1 MAVATGRSGMIS
13 SGGPVAHQRV
23 RTGPL
28 VTTIA
33 LHIGV
38 LAILLS
44 QASEQLR
51 PVERTLSVFSI
62 SASAEPLK
70 QAPPKAPQ
78 PKLVKPTPPQ
88 PVIVPPPVVELPT
101 PNDTVVAMLEQAAD
115 VATGGACDLTAPVQA
130 ALQSNEDVR
139 ASLPRIPRD
148 QRSVANAIMV
158 WKAAW
163 LAEDQKLDATAVA
176 MIRDVVAG
184 TVAVASPECR
194 LQPQAGPRL
203 LMLSGPGDT
212 VVLAV
217 GSGVWRWQDLLDTA
231 VADGATMVVEGNGVT
246 ATLASRTSAS
256 LTMR

>member
-33 LHIGV
+33 LHVGV

-70 QAPPKAPQ
+70 QAPPKVPQ

-130 ALQSNEDVR
+130 ALQSNE
-139 ASLPRIPRD
+139 
-148 QRSVANAIMV
+148 
-158 WKAAW
+158 
-163 LAEDQKLDATAVA
+163 
-176 MIRDVVAG
+176 G
-184 TVAVASPECR
+184 
-194 LQPQAGPRL
+194 
-203 LMLSGPGDT
+203 
-212 VVLAV
+212 VLAV

-231 VADGATMVVEGNGVT
+231 VADGATMLAEGNGVS

>member
-33 LHIGV
+33 LHLGV

-44 QASEQLR
+44 QASEQSR

-78 PKLVKPTPPQ
+78 PKLVKPTPSQ

-130 ALQSNEDVR
+130 ALQSNEGVR
-139 ASLPRIPRD
+139 ASLPR
-148 QRSVANAIMV
+148 
-158 WKAAW
+158 
-163 LAEDQKLDATAVA
+163 DATAIA